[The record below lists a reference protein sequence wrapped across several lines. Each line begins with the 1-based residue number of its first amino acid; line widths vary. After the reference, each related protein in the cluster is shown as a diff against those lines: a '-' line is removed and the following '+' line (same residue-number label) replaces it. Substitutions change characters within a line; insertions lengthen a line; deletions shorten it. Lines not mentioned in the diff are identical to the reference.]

1 MQVHAYAV
9 RVVKRPGRAR
19 RGLLG
24 GTMANPILCP
34 HCGRELEAAAL
45 SLLVYP
51 PFMPTPLAARYCGFN
66 NSRGLV
72 TAHRRGKVM
81 HAGRRGETGAF
92 MWSREDL
99 DAFIRG
105 QPVGEPVAVRDGGE
119 AGAAGNLA
127 PAHGRLL
134 HPSPGD
140 GSTDGEYQRTTVLRG
155 E

>member
-1 MQVHAYAV
+1 MS
-9 RVVKRPGRAR
+9 K
-19 RGLLG
+19 
-24 GTMANPILCP
+24 TINCP
-34 HCGRELEAAAL
+34 HCGRELEVYAL
-45 SLLVYP
+45 SLAVYP
-51 PFMPTPLAARYCGFN
+51 PFMPTTLAARYCGFN

-119 AGAAGNLA
+119 AGATGDLA
-127 PAHGRLL
+127 PAHRGLL
-134 HPSPGD
+134 HPRPG
-140 GSTDGEYQRTTVLRG
+140 
-155 E
+155 